1 MVAPQNLKV
10 SSPEPSAA
18 LLVHFSPGRD
28 AVDGHEENLL
38 GLDHPE
44 QNLDVVEDVG
54 KDLLL

>member
-1 MVAPQNLKV
+1 MV